1 MKLVWS
7 IVSALLFLQIS
18 SGNRLCKIWSSAGL
32 YVQWNSTFK
41 VYCTF
46 LNECSPSMYSG
57 DSPRP
62 QSHRV
67 HNSTTIYLDVKNLM
81 EERATFSCD
90 CDETSVNTD
99 NKLDSCGLDIS
110 AGYPPDV
117 PTNMSCTYK
126 VGLSMKGRMICS
138 WNSGRKTYLRN
149 SSTLRV
155 KTFTHNASE
164 GSQQFT
170 VSERGSAS
178 FVVDRSVHIVSFW
191 VRVSNRLGSAESPVI
206 NYNLSD
212 IMMPDP
218 PDLDEVGCT
227 SRNCTISI
235 TQTVPT
241 LHLAVYY
248 KEEDGE
254 RWTLHPDSVMS
265 NGLFLVESLQP
276 FRRYQFRAR
285 SRFRTGLWSS
295 WSRNVSRWTQEE
307 APAVALDVW
316 YAIDHSEKSMR
327 VFWKQLDPLFAQG
340 KILKYIITVSKQ
352 NSTQTSNVSFSKRNH
367 SVAFCPNCE
376 VTVSA
381 CNSKGRSPPAR
392 ITVHTTLDMPPLE
405 PEVNSQNVTLY
416 WRKRGTAALPL
427 DTVVEW
433 YPRGQRLDELR
444 WVRTGP
450 NSRRVVITDMKPF
463 TCYEGAVYV
472 IYSNKSMGRHVFTG
486 VNTLVS
492 VPTKG
497 PVVQEMEEGS
507 TVNVTWSELP
517 ERESGGCITKYT
529 IYLESS
535 SGTVTAYNAS
545 ASQRFWVLRGLTPAV
560 YSVWMTASTAK
571 GEGRKGDKVKF
582 YIRPDSQVPL
592 IITLGTV
599 IILGGVVLFCAWQIS
614 AVKERFWVY
623 FQFCRPEE
631 IPDPANS
638 KWARDCLLEKGKVTL
653 QVQLSTST
661 ASEEE
666 ELVLVDVLELP
677 RPLLCPQSSLNSD
690 SEPSTPLYP
699 HTAYI
704 KSLSHD
710 SYSSGDTQ
718 TSSLDTNET
727 VDYISSHETT
737 AMSEE
742 EDLED
747 VSGFFPSHSFAMDP
761 VNFGPKLTLDAV
773 RIDGNEFFLQCD

>member
-1 MKLVWS
+1 MKPVWS

-18 SGNRLCKIWSSAGL
+18 SGDPLCKIWSSAGL
-32 YVQWNSTFK
+32 NVHWNSTFK

-46 LNECSPSMYSG
+46 ILKCSPSMYSG

-81 EERATFSCD
+81 EDRATFSCD
-90 CDETSVNTD
+90 CDETSMNTD
-99 NKLDSCGLDIS
+99 TKPDSCGLDIS

-126 VGLSMKGRMICS
+126 VGLSTEGRMFCS

-149 SSTLRV
+149 DSTLCV
-155 KTFTHNASE
+155 KTFTHNATE
-164 GSQQFT
+164 GPQLLT

-178 FVVDRSVHIVSFW
+178 LVVDSSVQIVSVW
-191 VRVSNRLGSAESPVI
+191 VRVSNPLGSAESPVM

-218 PDLDEVGCT
+218 PVLYKVGCS
-227 SRNCTISI
+227 SRNCTISV
-235 TQTVPT
+235 TQTALTP
-241 LHLAVYY
+241 HLAVYY
-248 KEEDGE
+248 KEEDDE
-254 RWTLHPDSVMS
+254 KWTLHPDSVMS
-265 NGLFLVESLQP
+265 NGSFLVESLQP
-276 FRRYQFRAR
+276 FRLYQFRAR
-285 SRFRTGLWSS
+285 SRFRTGLWSN
-295 WSRNVSRWTQEE
+295 WSPSVSSWTQEE

-327 VFWKQLDPLFAQG
+327 VFWKQLDPSFAQG
-340 KILKYIITVSKQ
+340 KILEYIITVYKQ
-352 NSTQTSNVSFSKRNH
+352 NSARTSNVSSSER
-367 SVAFCPNCE
+367 SLSMAFCPNCE

-381 CNSKGRSPPAR
+381 RNSRGRSPPAS
-392 ITVHTTLDMPPLE
+392 ITVHTTLDMPPLV
-405 PEVNSQNVTLY
+405 PEINSQNVTLY
-416 WRKRGTAALPL
+416 WRKPGTAALPL

-433 YPRGQRLDELR
+433 YPRGQRLDGLR

-450 NSRRVVITDMKPF
+450 NSSRVLITDMKPF
-463 TCYEGAVYV
+463 MCYEGAVYV
-472 IYSNKSMGRHVFTG
+472 IYRNKSVGRHMFTG

-497 PVVQEMEEGS
+497 PVVQEREEGS

-517 ERESGGCITKYT
+517 VRQRGGCITKYT

-535 SGTVTAYNAS
+535 DRRVTAYNVS

-571 GEGRKGDKVKF
+571 GESKKGEKVKF

-599 IILGGVVLFCAWQIS
+599 FILGCLVLCCACQNS
-614 AVKERFWVY
+614 AVKERLWVY
-623 FQFCRPEE
+623 FQICRPEE

-638 KWARDCLLEKGKVTL
+638 KWARDCLLEKGRVTL

-666 ELVLVDVLELP
+666 DLVLVDVLELP
-677 RPLLCPQSSLNSD
+677 RPLLCPQTSLTSD

-710 SYSSGDTQ
+710 SYSSGNTQ

-737 AMSEE
+737 AMSEG

-747 VSGFFPSHSFAMDP
+747 VSGFFPSHSFSMDP